1 MLTFAANENSMTL
14 NSIRKIRLPRKLKKT
29 RKMAEMYAVAGH
41 PYKFANEADLKEK
54 YRYSKDDLE
63 HLFV

>member
-1 MLTFAANENSMTL
+1 MTL
-14 NSIRKIRLPRKLKKT
+14 NSIKKIRIPRKLKKR
-29 RKMAEMYAVAGH
+29 RKS
-41 PYKFANEADLKEK
+41 EALFGLEGASFKYIQEVELKEK

>member
-1 MLTFAANENSMTL
+1 
-14 NSIRKIRLPRKLKKT
+14 
-29 RKMAEMYAVAGH
+29 MAEMYAVAGD
-41 PYKFANEADLKEK
+41 PYKFANEAELKEK

>member
-1 MLTFAANENSMTL
+1 MTL
-14 NSIRKIRLPRKLKKT
+14 NSIKKIRVPRKLKKKH
-29 RKMAEMYAVAGH
+29 RKAELYAVKGN
-41 PYKFANEADLKEK
+41 PYKFANEAELKEK

>member
-1 MLTFAANENSMTL
+1 MTL
-14 NSIRKIRLPRKLKKT
+14 NSIRKIRVPRKLKKR
-29 RKMAEMYAVAGH
+29 RKRAELFAVAGD

>member
-1 MLTFAANENSMTL
+1 MTL
-14 NSIRKIRLPRKLKKT
+14 RRITNFKNRKKAKAQKGKSNFLLLNND
-29 RKMAEMYAVAGH
+29 AF
-41 PYKFANEADLKEK
+41 KFVREDELKEK

>member
-1 MLTFAANENSMTL
+1 MNTRSIHKWNLRRKSRNRGALKTL
-14 NSIRKIRLPRKLKKT
+14 SLVKNQSFRYARE
-29 RKMAEMYAVAGH
+29 AE
-41 PYKFANEADLKEK
+41 LKEK